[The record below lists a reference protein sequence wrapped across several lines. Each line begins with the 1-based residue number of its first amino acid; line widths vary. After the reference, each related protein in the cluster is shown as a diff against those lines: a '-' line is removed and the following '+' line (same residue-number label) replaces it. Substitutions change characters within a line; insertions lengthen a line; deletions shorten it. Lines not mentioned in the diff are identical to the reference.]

1 MSNRGHDQQKS
12 YRNKN
17 VLIYE
22 FSLYLHLQVS
32 HSEQLAISFKDPY
45 LTPPIVAR
53 FYGSTNSGIFACV
66 LRARSFTLY
75 LSDLSGG
82 WLSCRR
88 GVVRHSARGSSSR
101 RSAFEVRTMKVAV
114 RPLDDPSLEN
124 GVARLRIR
132 AYPQFPETRDV
143 EFYSSAYRWFK
154 SHPLG
159 KEIHRWVA
167 VADGD
172 QVVGHLAATP
182 QYYRINGRRVV
193 AHTPCD
199 YMVHSRHGFQALSL
213 MRTFFRA
220 TENCVACD
228 MVPAVIGVE
237 SRLGAEVAG
246 QLQYAAKLLNVSR
259 LPVPP
264 IPPPVRRLLK
274 RGEQTVI
281 ARGYASR
288 PGAEPQD
295 AEEDDAPPPMRPRMP
310 IPAPIKKLLNGGL
323 RMVDEALSRGF
334 GDDLRAEV
342 IEEFDESFD
351 ELFEKV
357 ASKVP
362 CVPEK
367 DSAFL
372 RWRYGPGSPQFP
384 VTVLGVKE
392 GDTLLGYA
400 VLMVTSTGQDGN
412 VLDLTTLP
420 ERRDV
425 ARALLRESVRFFR
438 RAGVQIVRYR
448 FLESPTSPQSSDLRR
463 LGFFYRRGRCNSLL
477 VKFADSELH
486 KTANHIANWSYTVGD
501 GEASFWTR

>member
-1 MSNRGHDQQKS
+1 MK
-12 YRNKN
+12 
-17 VLIYE
+17 
-22 FSLYLHLQVS
+22 
-32 HSEQLAISFKDPY
+32 A
-45 LTPPIVAR
+45 
-53 FYGSTNSGIFACV
+53 
-66 LRARSFTLY
+66 
-75 LSDLSGG
+75 
-82 WLSCRR
+82 
-88 GVVRHSARGSSSR
+88 VVRP
-101 RSAFEVRTMKVAV
+101 F
-114 RPLDDPSLEN
+114 DDPALED
-124 GVARLRIR
+124 GVARLRIQ

-143 EFYSSAYRWFK
+143 EFYASAYRWFE

-159 KEIHRWVA
+159 NALHRWVA
-167 VADGD
+167 VTEDG

-182 QYYRINGRRVV
+182 QYYRINGQRVV

-199 YMVHSRHGFQALSL
+199 YMVHHRHGFQALSL
-213 MRTFFRA
+213 MRRFFRA

-228 MVPAVIGVE
+228 MVPAVIQVE
-237 SRLGAEVAG
+237 TRLGAEVAG

-264 IPPPVRRLLK
+264 APPPVKRLLNL
-274 RGEQTVI
+274 GEPPVT

-288 PGAEPQD
+288 PGTVPSY
-295 AEEDDAPPPMRPRMP
+295 AEEEQVAPPPVRPRLP
-310 IPAPIKKLLNGGL
+310 IPAPVKKLLNGGL
-323 RMVDEALSRGF
+323 RSVDEALGSAF
-334 GDDLRAEV
+334 GGVLKAEE
-342 IEEFDESFD
+342 IEGFDESFD
-351 ELFEKV
+351 ELFEEV
-357 ASKVP
+357 ASKVA

-400 VLMVTSTGQDGN
+400 VLMVTLTGQDGN

-425 ARALLRESVRFFR
+425 ARALLNESIRFFR

-448 FLESPTSPQSSDLRR
+448 FLESPSSPRSSDLRR
-463 LGFFYRRGRCNSLL
+463 LGFFYRKGRRNSLL
-477 VKFADSELH
+477 VKFADPRLH
-486 KTANHIANWSYTVGD
+486 ETANDTANWSYVVGD

>member
-1 MSNRGHDQQKS
+1 
-12 YRNKN
+12 
-17 VLIYE
+17 
-22 FSLYLHLQVS
+22 
-32 HSEQLAISFKDPY
+32 
-45 LTPPIVAR
+45 
-53 FYGSTNSGIFACV
+53 
-66 LRARSFTLY
+66 
-75 LSDLSGG
+75 
-82 WLSCRR
+82 
-88 GVVRHSARGSSSR
+88 
-101 RSAFEVRTMKVAV
+101 MKVMV
-114 RPLDDPSLEN
+114 RSLDDPSLEDS
-124 GVARLRIR
+124 VARLRIR

-143 EFYSSAYRWFK
+143 EFYSSVYRWFE

-159 KEIHRWVA
+159 NEMYRWIA
-167 VADGD
+167 VADDGQNGS

-182 QYYRINGRRVV
+182 QYYRIDGQRVV
-193 AHTPCD
+193 AYTPCD
-199 YMVHSRHGFQALSL
+199 YMVHSQHGFQALSL

-220 TENCVACD
+220 IENCVACD
-228 MVPAVIGVE
+228 MVPAVIAVE

-264 IPPPVRRLLK
+264 IPSPVRRLLNL
-274 RGEQTVI
+274 QQSVT

-288 PGAEPQD
+288 PEAEPHN
-295 AEEDDAPPPMRPRMP
+295 AEEHVAPLVRPRAP
-310 IPAPIKKLLNGGL
+310 IPASVKELLNEGL
-323 RMVDEALSRGF
+323 RMVDEALSSGF
-334 GDDLRAEV
+334 GGDLRAEV
-342 IEEFDESFD
+342 LKGFDGSFD
-351 ELFEKV
+351 ELFEKI

-372 RWRYGPGSPQFP
+372 HWRYGPGSPQFP

-392 GDTLLGYA
+392 EETLLGYA

-438 RAGVQIVRYR
+438 RVGVQIVRYR
-448 FLESPTSPQSSDLRR
+448 FLESSTSPRSSDLRR
-463 LGFFYRRGRCNSLL
+463 LGFFYRKGRRHSLL
-477 VKFADSELH
+477 VKFADRDLH
-486 KTANHIANWSYTVGD
+486 NTANETANWSYTVGD

>member
-1 MSNRGHDQQKS
+1 MK
-12 YRNKN
+12 
-17 VLIYE
+17 
-22 FSLYLHLQVS
+22 
-32 HSEQLAISFKDPY
+32 A
-45 LTPPIVAR
+45 
-53 FYGSTNSGIFACV
+53 
-66 LRARSFTLY
+66 
-75 LSDLSGG
+75 
-82 WLSCRR
+82 
-88 GVVRHSARGSSSR
+88 VVRP
-101 RSAFEVRTMKVAV
+101 F
-114 RPLDDPSLEN
+114 DDPALED
-124 GVARLRIR
+124 GVARLRIQ

-143 EFYSSAYRWFK
+143 EFYASAYRWFE

-159 KEIHRWVA
+159 NALHRWVA
-167 VADGD
+167 VTEDG

-182 QYYRINGRRVV
+182 QYYRINGQRVV

-199 YMVHSRHGFQALSL
+199 YMVHHRHGFQALSL
-213 MRTFFRA
+213 MRRFFRA

-228 MVPAVIGVE
+228 MVPAVIQVE
-237 SRLGAEVAG
+237 TRLGAEVAG

-264 IPPPVRRLLK
+264 APSPVKRLLNLGEPPV
-274 RGEQTVI
+274 T

-288 PGAEPQD
+288 SGTVPSY
-295 AEEDDAPPPMRPRMP
+295 AEEEQVAPPPVRPRLP
-310 IPAPIKKLLNGGL
+310 IPAPVKKLLNGGL
-323 RMVDEALSRGF
+323 RSVDKALGSAF
-334 GDDLRAEV
+334 GGVLKAEE
-342 IEEFDESFD
+342 IEGFDESFD
-351 ELFEKV
+351 ELFEEV
-357 ASKVP
+357 ASKVA

-400 VLMVTSTGQDGN
+400 VLMVTLTGQDGN

-425 ARALLRESVRFFR
+425 ARALLNESIRFFR

-448 FLESPTSPQSSDLRR
+448 FLESPSSPRSSDLRR
-463 LGFFYRRGRCNSLL
+463 LGFFYRKGRRNSLL
-477 VKFADSELH
+477 VKFADPRLH
-486 KTANHIANWSYTVGD
+486 ETANDTANWSYVVGD

>member
-1 MSNRGHDQQKS
+1 
-12 YRNKN
+12 
-17 VLIYE
+17 
-22 FSLYLHLQVS
+22 
-32 HSEQLAISFKDPY
+32 
-45 LTPPIVAR
+45 
-53 FYGSTNSGIFACV
+53 
-66 LRARSFTLY
+66 
-75 LSDLSGG
+75 
-82 WLSCRR
+82 
-88 GVVRHSARGSSSR
+88 
-101 RSAFEVRTMKVAV
+101 MKVLV
-114 RPLDDPSLEN
+114 RPFDDPSLEE

-159 KEIHRWVA
+159 NEVYRWVA
-167 VADGD
+167 VADDG

-182 QYYRINGRRVV
+182 QYYRIKGQRVV

-199 YMVHSRHGFQALSL
+199 YMVDSQHGFQALSL

-259 LPVPP
+259 LPVPT
-264 IPPPVRRLLK
+264 PPSSVRRLLNL
-274 RGEQTVI
+274 GGQTGT
-281 ARGYASR
+281 ARGYASG

-295 AEEDDAPPPMRPRMP
+295 AQEHVESPPVRPRAP
-310 IPAPIKKLLNGGL
+310 IPGPVKALLNGGL
-323 RMVDEALSRGF
+323 RMVDEALSSGYG
-334 GDDLRAEV
+334 GDLEAEV

-367 DSAFL
+367 DSEFL

-384 VTVLGVKE
+384 VTVLGVKGGE
-392 GDTLLGYA
+392 TLLGYA

-425 ARALLRESVRFFR
+425 AQALLRESIRYFR
-438 RAGVQIVRYR
+438 QAGVQIIRYR
-448 FLESPTSPQSSDLRR
+448 FLESPNSPRSSDLRR
-463 LGFFYRRGRCNSLL
+463 LGFFYRKGRRNSLL
-477 VKFADSELH
+477 VKFADHGLH
-486 KTANHIANWSYTVGD
+486 KTANDISNWSYTVGD

>member
-1 MSNRGHDQQKS
+1 MK
-12 YRNKN
+12 
-17 VLIYE
+17 V
-22 FSLYLHLQVS
+22 
-32 HSEQLAISFKDPY
+32 
-45 LTPPIVAR
+45 
-53 FYGSTNSGIFACV
+53 
-66 LRARSFTLY
+66 
-75 LSDLSGG
+75 
-82 WLSCRR
+82 
-88 GVVRHSARGSSSR
+88 VVRS
-101 RSAFEVRTMKVAV
+101 
-114 RPLDDPSLEN
+114 LDDPSLED

-143 EFYSSAYRWFK
+143 EFYSSVYRWFE

-159 KEIHRWVA
+159 NEMYRWIA
-167 VADGD
+167 VADDGQNGS

-182 QYYRINGRRVV
+182 QYYRIDGQRVV
-193 AHTPCD
+193 AYTPCD
-199 YMVHSRHGFQALSL
+199 YMVHSQHGFQALSL

-220 TENCVACD
+220 IENCVACD
-228 MVPAVIGVE
+228 MVPAVIAVE

-264 IPPPVRRLLK
+264 IPSPVRRLLNL
-274 RGEQTVI
+274 QQSVT

-288 PGAEPQD
+288 PEAEPHN
-295 AEEDDAPPPMRPRMP
+295 AEEHVAPLVRPRAP
-310 IPAPIKKLLNGGL
+310 IPAPVKELLNEGL
-323 RMVDEALSRGF
+323 RMVDEALSSGF
-334 GDDLRAEV
+334 GGDLRAEV
-342 IEEFDESFD
+342 LKGFDGSFD
-351 ELFEKV
+351 ELFEKI

-372 RWRYGPGSPQFP
+372 HWRYGPGSPQFP

-392 GDTLLGYA
+392 EETLLGYA

-438 RAGVQIVRYR
+438 RVGVQIVRYR
-448 FLESPTSPQSSDLRR
+448 FLESSTSPRSSDLRR
-463 LGFFYRRGRCNSLL
+463 LGFFYRKGRRHSLL
-477 VKFADSELH
+477 VKFADRELH
-486 KTANHIANWSYTVGD
+486 NTANETANWSYTVGD

>member
-1 MSNRGHDQQKS
+1 
-12 YRNKN
+12 
-17 VLIYE
+17 
-22 FSLYLHLQVS
+22 
-32 HSEQLAISFKDPY
+32 
-45 LTPPIVAR
+45 
-53 FYGSTNSGIFACV
+53 
-66 LRARSFTLY
+66 
-75 LSDLSGG
+75 
-82 WLSCRR
+82 
-88 GVVRHSARGSSSR
+88 
-101 RSAFEVRTMKVAV
+101 MKVV
-114 RPLDDPSLEN
+114 IRPFDDPSLED
-124 GVARLRIR
+124 GVARLRIS

-154 SHPLG
+154 NHPLG
-159 KEIHRWVA
+159 NEMHRWVA
-167 VADGD
+167 VDDSG
-172 QVVGHLAATP
+172 QVVGHLAAAP
-182 QYYRINGRRVV
+182 QYYRINGQRVV

-213 MRTFFRA
+213 MRTFFRT

-228 MVPAVIGVE
+228 MVPAVITVE

-264 IPPPVRRLLK
+264 VPSPVRRLLNI
-274 RGEQTVI
+274 GEQTVA

-288 PGAEPQD
+288 HGVEPHD
-295 AEEDDAPPPMRPRMP
+295 VEEHVAPPLVRPRLP
-310 IPAPIKKLLNGGL
+310 IPAPVKELLNGGL
-323 RMVDEALSRGF
+323 RVVDEALSSGF
-334 GDDLRAEV
+334 GDDLRAEM
-342 IEEFDESFD
+342 IEGFDESLD

-357 ASKVP
+357 AAVVP

-384 VTVLGVKE
+384 VTVLGVKRRE
-392 GDTLLGYA
+392 ALLGYA

-420 ERRDV
+420 KRCDV

-448 FLESPTSPQSSDLRR
+448 FLESTTSPQSSDLRR
-463 LGFFYRRGRCNSLL
+463 LGFFYRKGRRNSLL
-477 VKFADSELH
+477 VKFADRGLH
-486 KTANHIANWSYTVGD
+486 EVARDITNWSYIVGD

>member
-1 MSNRGHDQQKS
+1 
-12 YRNKN
+12 
-17 VLIYE
+17 
-22 FSLYLHLQVS
+22 
-32 HSEQLAISFKDPY
+32 
-45 LTPPIVAR
+45 
-53 FYGSTNSGIFACV
+53 
-66 LRARSFTLY
+66 
-75 LSDLSGG
+75 
-82 WLSCRR
+82 
-88 GVVRHSARGSSSR
+88 
-101 RSAFEVRTMKVAV
+101 MKVMV
-114 RPLDDPSLEN
+114 RSLDDPSLED

-143 EFYSSAYRWFK
+143 EFYSSVYRWFE

-159 KEIHRWVA
+159 NEMYRWIA
-167 VADGD
+167 VADDGQNGS

-182 QYYRINGRRVV
+182 QYYRIDGQRVV
-193 AHTPCD
+193 AYTPCD
-199 YMVHSRHGFQALSL
+199 YMVHSQHGFQALSL

-220 TENCVACD
+220 IENCVACD
-228 MVPAVIGVE
+228 MVPAVIAVE

-264 IPPPVRRLLK
+264 IPSPVRRLLNL
-274 RGEQTVI
+274 QQSVT

-288 PGAEPQD
+288 PEAEPHN
-295 AEEDDAPPPMRPRMP
+295 AEEHVAPLVRPRAP
-310 IPAPIKKLLNGGL
+310 IPASVKELLNEGL
-323 RMVDEALSRGF
+323 RMVDEALSSGF
-334 GDDLRAEV
+334 GGDLRAEV
-342 IEEFDESFD
+342 LKGFDGSFD
-351 ELFEKV
+351 ELFEKI

-372 RWRYGPGSPQFP
+372 HWRYGPGSPQFP

-392 GDTLLGYA
+392 EETLLGYA

-438 RAGVQIVRYR
+438 RVGVQIVRYR
-448 FLESPTSPQSSDLRR
+448 FLESSTSPRSSDLRR
-463 LGFFYRRGRCNSLL
+463 LGFFYRKGRRHSLL
-477 VKFADSELH
+477 VKFADRELH
-486 KTANHIANWSYTVGD
+486 NTANETANWSYTVGD

>member
-1 MSNRGHDQQKS
+1 
-12 YRNKN
+12 
-17 VLIYE
+17 
-22 FSLYLHLQVS
+22 
-32 HSEQLAISFKDPY
+32 
-45 LTPPIVAR
+45 
-53 FYGSTNSGIFACV
+53 
-66 LRARSFTLY
+66 
-75 LSDLSGG
+75 
-82 WLSCRR
+82 
-88 GVVRHSARGSSSR
+88 
-101 RSAFEVRTMKVAV
+101 MKAMV
-114 RPLDDPSLEN
+114 RPFDDPSLED
-124 GVARLRIR
+124 GVARLRIQ

-143 EFYSSAYRWFK
+143 EFYASAYRWFE

-159 KEIHRWVA
+159 NALHRWVA
-167 VADGD
+167 VTEDG

-182 QYYRINGRRVV
+182 QYYRINGQRVV

-199 YMVHSRHGFQALSL
+199 YMVHHRHGFQALSL
-213 MRTFFRA
+213 MRRFFRA

-228 MVPAVIGVE
+228 MVPAVIQVE
-237 SRLGAEVAG
+237 TRLGAEVAG

-264 IPPPVRRLLK
+264 APPPVKRLLNL
-274 RGEQTVI
+274 GEPPVT

-288 PGAEPQD
+288 PGTVPSY
-295 AEEDDAPPPMRPRMP
+295 AEEEQVAPPPVRPRLP
-310 IPAPIKKLLNGGL
+310 IPAPVKKLLNGGL
-323 RMVDEALSRGF
+323 RSVDEALGSAF
-334 GDDLRAEV
+334 GGVLKAEE
-342 IEEFDESFD
+342 IEGFDESFD
-351 ELFEKV
+351 ELFEEV
-357 ASKVP
+357 ASKVA

-400 VLMVTSTGQDGN
+400 VLMVTLTGQDGN

-425 ARALLRESVRFFR
+425 ARALLNESIRFFR

-448 FLESPTSPQSSDLRR
+448 FLESPSSPRSSDLRR
-463 LGFFYRRGRCNSLL
+463 LGFFYRKGRRNSLL
-477 VKFADSELH
+477 VKFADPRLH
-486 KTANHIANWSYTVGD
+486 ETANDTANWSYVVGD